1 MATLE
6 PIAVTMAEAARLL
19 GVSRP
24 TVYALAK
31 TEGFPVVKLGACT
44 RVLVDDLK
52 AWVREQ
58 DRLPQRLQPL
68 ARKWQSAGWLTVDV
82 LQIAERLQ

>member
-31 TEGFPVVKLGACT
+31 TRAFLSSNLVGA
-44 RVLVDDLK
+44 
-52 AWVREQ
+52 
-58 DRLPQRLQPL
+58 L
-68 ARKWQSAGWLTVDV
+68 AFLSMISKRG
-82 LQIAERLQ
+82 